1 MHHIIG
7 FLGEKQIIITIR
19 FYLTFTK
26 MTLIQATDSNV
37 YWYGCEE
44 TRIPLYLRDVKSYNH
59 SRNCLSVFKKLIYSY
74 PLTYLFYT

>member
-1 MHHIIG
+1 MKKCTTLLV
-7 FLGEKQIIITIR
+7 FREKKIIITIR

-44 TRIPLYLRDVKSYNH
+44 TGFLYILGM
-59 SRNCLSVFKKLIYSY
+59 
-74 PLTYLFYT
+74 